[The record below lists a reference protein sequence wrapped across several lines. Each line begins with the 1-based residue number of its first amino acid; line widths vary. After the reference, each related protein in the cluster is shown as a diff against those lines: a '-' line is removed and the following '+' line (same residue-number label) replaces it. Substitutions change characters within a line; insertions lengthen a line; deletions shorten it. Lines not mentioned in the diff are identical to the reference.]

1 MAATDPPVNVV
12 EPVVLSASRATD
24 IPACYA
30 DWFMNRLRA
39 GFFPWVNPF
48 RLSQVQRVSTARV
61 RVIVFWS
68 KHPAALL
75 PHLRELDRRG
85 LHYVVQYTL
94 NDWEA
99 EGLEPGLPPLAER
112 IRLFR
117 RLAKRLGP
125 ERLIW
130 RLDPLLLADG
140 LGVPEVLERAQRLA
154 ATLAPLTRRLVF
166 SFADIERY
174 PAVRRRLARLGI
186 GAREPSAQE
195 QLDLAC
201 GIAEINRAFGLELMT
216 CAESVDLSEMGIAR
230 GRCVDGDLMA
240 RLWPGDEELMAF
252 LASPQAR
259 KDRGQRRACGCLLSK
274 DIGRYGTCPHGCVYC
289 YATASPAAARRRAM
303 AHRPGGERI

>member
-1 MAATDPPVNVV
+1 VAAIDSPVSVV

-39 GFFPWVNPF
+39 GFFLWTNPF
-48 RLSQVQRVSTARV
+48 RPSQVQRVSTARV

-85 LHYVVQYTL
+85 LHFYVQYTL

-117 RLAKRLGP
+117 RLSKRLGP
-125 ERLIW
+125 ERVIW
-130 RLDPLLLADG
+130 RMDPLLLADS
-140 LGVPEVLERAQRLA
+140 LGVPEVLDRARRLA
-154 ATLAPLTRRLVF
+154 ENLAPLTRRLVF
-166 SFADIERY
+166 SVADIERY
-174 PAVRRRLARLGI
+174 ASVQRRLARMGI
-186 GAREPSAQE
+186 GAREPSVQE

-216 CAESVDLSEMGIAR
+216 CAESVDLSEMGIAH
-230 GRCVDGDLMA
+230 GRCVDGGLMA

-259 KDRGQRRACGCLLSK
+259 KDRGQRRACGCLASK
-274 DIGRYGTCPHGCVYC
+274 DIGCYGTCPHGCVYC
-289 YATASPAAARRRAM
+289 YASASPAAARRRAK
-303 AHRPGGERI
+303 AHRPDGDRI